1 MGAKR
6 LVHAAVLTIV
16 LVLALGGCRY
26 YWFKP
31 GTTSEAFGGDSEACL
46 QEARSVSSL
55 QKYGV
60 VNEQVRH
67 IYRACLTARGYE
79 RQKTT
84 DGPDKYRGYE
94 FDD

>member
-1 MGAKR
+1 MYAKR
-6 LVHAAVLTIV
+6 LVHTAVLTMV
-16 LVLALGGCRY
+16 LGLALGGCRY

-31 GTTSEAFGGDSEACL
+31 GITTEAFGSDSEACL
-46 QEARSVSSL
+46 QEARSVSSV

-67 IYRACLTARGYE
+67 IYRACLTSRGYQ